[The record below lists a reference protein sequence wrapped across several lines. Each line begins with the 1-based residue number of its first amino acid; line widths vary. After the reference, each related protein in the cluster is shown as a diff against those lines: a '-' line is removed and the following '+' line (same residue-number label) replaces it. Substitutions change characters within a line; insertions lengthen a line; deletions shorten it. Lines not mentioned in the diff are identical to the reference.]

1 MTSPARTVQP
11 RRIQAR
17 GEATRRRILEATLAC
32 IAEEGYAQTSTVH
45 VCRRSG
51 AARGSLLHQFP
62 TRAELMAAAVAHL
75 FETLTAEYIEAFSA
89 LQAQATDDVVQRLTL
104 AGELLLTS
112 YAEPRLA
119 AVLDIYAAARTDPE
133 LMVALRPVAERHR
146 KAVREL
152 AHQLFPATAT
162 SPRVARRLE
171 VVLDALQGL
180 ALRSVVLPEG
190 ARDTIDG
197 AHELL
202 AEALVEA
209 AARESTPQD
218 PDLST
223 RTKSIQ
229 RDNR

>member
-1 MTSPARTVQP
+1 MNASPATTAKPP
-11 RRIQAR
+11 RLQAR

-32 IAEEGYAQTSTVH
+32 IAEQGYAQTSTVL
-45 VCRRSG
+45 VCQRSG

-75 FETLTAEYIEAFSA
+75 FETLTADYIESFTT
-89 LQAQATDDVVQRLTL
+89 LQAAATHEVVQRLEL

-119 AVLDIYAAARTDPE
+119 AVLDIYAAARTDAD
-133 LMVALRPVAERHR
+133 LMAALRPVAMRHR

-180 ALRSVVLPEG
+180 AFRSLVLPEG
-190 ARDTIDG
+190 ARDTIEG
-197 AHELL
+197 ARELL
-202 AEALVEA
+202 AEALADA
-209 AARESTPQD
+209 AAQDGAPQLVPVSARAD
-218 PDLST
+218 SNT
-223 RTKSIQ
+223 
-229 RDNR
+229 